1 MPIPSRS
8 PSRTPSRT
16 PSQGLTLVECLVSLA
31 LLAVLVGAAAP
42 HLDDLVQA
50 RRLTALASLVETD
63 LQHARSLAVARQAT
77 LRFEIRPGSA
87 GGPPC
92 YVVHTGRKG
101 DCRCEPHAPP
111 ACPPAA
117 IALHAVPLETPAR
130 LTLQASAA
138 SFVIE
143 PVLGAVTPATSIELA
158 DAGGRR
164 ARLVVNAMGRV
175 RPCAAGRPMAG
186 WPPC

>member
-1 MPIPSRS
+1 MPSPSS
-8 PSRTPSRT
+8 IPSRTPSCTVSR
-16 PSQGLTLVECLVSLA
+16 GLTLVESLVGMA
-31 LLAVLVGAAAP
+31 MLAVLVGAAAP

-50 RRLTALASLVETD
+50 RRLAALASLIETD

-77 LRFEIRPGSA
+77 LRFEIRPGIA

-101 DCRCEPHAPP
+101 ECRCEAHAPP

-117 IALHAVPLETPAR
+117 TALRAVPLETPAR

-138 SFVIE
+138 SVVIE

-175 RPCAAGRPMAG
+175 RPCAAGRPMSG